1 MRKLRTGGT
10 AMLTRGLVAAC
21 ALAAFAA
28 VSAQRVSASEPASA
42 IIDSPGCHAHTLAA
56 NDDSSTGLLSLG
68 FTVNF
73 FGNLYDQLFVNN
85 NGNVSFGAAVS
96 QYTPDGLSAAGHFPT
111 LAPFWAD
118 VDTSGPG
125 SGLVTYGET
134 QYNGNPAFC
143 VLWPMVGYYDS
154 HTDKRNDFQL
164 LIVDR
169 HDTGTDN
176 FDFSFNYNQIR
187 WETGDDS
194 GGTDGLGGDCARAG
208 YTNGTGK
215 AGEHYEVPGSGVC
228 GALLDTNSS
237 TGLTQTS
244 LNSST
249 KGQFIFQVR
258 SGLVSAAGGCL
269 NLTSCFSGAGAAG
282 LAVGGAALV
291 TFVGLGGVGAIRSAH
306 IPVPLHALHG
316 AAAAGASGASP
327 GHAAIA
333 VPAHGGGAVA
343 APPPPPPSHFQEEAG
358 DKMFEAGGSGL
369 ELGMQSV
376 EERAALEAMADAAV
390 ADAGIPGAARLGRD
404 EDEDPGASA
413 PPDAPPPPPPPPH
426 DH

>member
-1 MRKLRTGGT
+1 MDKLRIPSGGALRRAIVVT
-10 AMLTRGLVAAC
+10 FALTLAGVASAQVVAA
-21 ALAAFAA
+21 A
-28 VSAQRVSASEPASA
+28 PANA
-42 IIDSPGCHAHTLAA
+42 IVDSPGCHAHTLPA
-56 NDDSSTGLLSLG
+56 NDDDSTGLLSLG

-85 NGNVSFGAAVS
+85 NGNVSFGASVGE
-96 QYTPDGLSAAGHFPT
+96 YTPDGLSAPGHFPT

-118 VDTSGPG
+118 VDTSGQG
-125 SGLVTYGET
+125 SGLVTYGAT
-134 QYNGNPAFC
+134 QYNGDAAFC

-169 HDTGTDN
+169 EDTGTDN
-176 FDFSFNYNQIR
+176 FDFYFNYNQVQ

-194 GGTDGLGGDCARAG
+194 GGSGGLGGDCARAG

-215 AGEHYEVPGSGVC
+215 AGEHFEVPGSGVC
-228 GALLDTNSS
+228 GALLDKNSS

-258 SGLVSAAGGCL
+258 NGLVSAAGGCL
-269 NLTSCFSGAGAAG
+269 NLSSCFSGAGAAG

-291 TFVGLGGVGAIRSAH
+291 TFVGLGGVGAVRSAH

-316 AAAAGASGASP
+316 AAAAAPPVAG
-327 GHAAIA
+327 GHTAIA
-333 VPAHGGGAVA
+333 VPAHGGGAAA

-358 DKMFEAGGSGL
+358 DKVFEAGGSGL

-390 ADAGIPGAARLGRD
+390 ADAGIPGAARIGRD
-404 EDEDPGASA
+404 EDEDPGGSA
-413 PPDAPPPPPPPPH
+413 PPDAPPPPPPPAH

>member
-1 MRKLRTGGT
+1 MHKLRIPSGT
-10 AMLTRGLVAAC
+10 ALRRAIVVTFALTMAGAAAAQTVAA
-21 ALAAFAA
+21 A
-28 VSAQRVSASEPASA
+28 PASA

-56 NDDSSTGLLSLG
+56 NDDDSTPLLPMA

-85 NGNVSFGAAVS
+85 NGNVSFGASVGE
-96 QYTPDGLSAAGHFPT
+96 YTPDGLSAPGHFPT

-118 VDTSGPG
+118 VDTSGQG
-125 SGLVTYGET
+125 SGLTTYGATE
-134 QYNGNPAFC
+134 YNGDPAFC

-176 FDFSFNYNQIR
+176 FDFYFNYNQVQ

-194 GGTDGLGGDCARAG
+194 GGNDGLGGDCARAG

-228 GALLDTNSS
+228 GALLDSNSS

-258 SGLVSAAGGCL
+258 NGLVSAAGGCL
-269 NLTSCFSGAGAAG
+269 NLTSCFNGAGAAG

-291 TFVGLGGVGAIRSAH
+291 TFVGLGGVGAVRSAQ
-306 IPVPLHALHG
+306 IPVPLHAAHG
-316 AAAAGASGASP
+316 AAAAAAPAVTG
-327 GHAAIA
+327 GHTAMA
-333 VPAHGGGAVA
+333 VPAHGGGAAA

-358 DKMFEAGGSGL
+358 SKVFEAGGSGL

-404 EDEDPGASA
+404 EEKDDGS
-413 PPDAPPPPPPPPH
+413 PPEPPPHPPPPPPPPE
-426 DH
+426 